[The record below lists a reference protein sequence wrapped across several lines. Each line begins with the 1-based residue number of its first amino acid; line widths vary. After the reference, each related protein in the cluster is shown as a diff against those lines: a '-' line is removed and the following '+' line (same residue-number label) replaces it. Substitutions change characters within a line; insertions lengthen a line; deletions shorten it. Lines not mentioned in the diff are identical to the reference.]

1 MAQQA
6 YILYCDAPH
15 GFRGNAV
22 AAQCP
27 DSLRREIAVD
37 LEVLQQSSAVPKLDP
52 AKVLQVF
59 GVAFTFV
66 VFFFLLGRGLGQIL
80 NLIRKSDDS

>member
-1 MAQQA
+1 MTQA
-6 YILYCDAPH
+6 YILYCDGPH
-15 GFRGNAV
+15 GYWGSAV

-37 LEVLQQSSAVPKLDP
+37 LEVLQQSSIVPKLDP
-52 AKVLQVF
+52 AQVLQVF

-80 NLIRKSDDS
+80 NLIRKSDSS

>member
-1 MAQQA
+1 MTQA
-6 YILYCDAPH
+6 YILYCDGPH
-15 GFRGNAV
+15 GYWGSAV

-27 DSLRREIAVD
+27 DALRKEIAVD
-37 LEVLQQSSAVPKLDP
+37 LDVLQQSSTAVPKLDD
-52 AKVLQVF
+52 AQVLQVF

-80 NLIRKSDDS
+80 NLIRKSDGA

>member
-1 MAQQA
+1 MTQA
-6 YILYCDAPH
+6 HILYCDGPH
-15 GFRGNAV
+15 GYWGSAV

-37 LEVLQQSSAVPKLDP
+37 LEVLQQSSTVPKLET
-52 AKVLQVF
+52 AQVLQVF

-66 VFFFLLGRGLGQIL
+66 IFFFLLGRGLGQIL
-80 NLIRKSDDS
+80 NLIRKSDSS